1 MGNRI
6 YLASPTMHQEEQ
18 VFIQEA
24 FDTNWVAPLGKNVD
38 EFEKGVAEFVG
49 VKSAAALN
57 AGTAALHLA
66 VKLAG
71 VRRGDKVFCS
81 DLTFSATVNPVS
93 YEGGEQ
99 VFIDSE
105 RETWNMDP
113 RALERAFERY
123 PDCRC
128 VIAANL
134 YGTPAKLD
142 EIRDICDAH
151 GAVFIE
157 DAAESLSA
165 TYKGRQTGTFG
176 QYNALSFNGNKI
188 ITTSGG
194 GALVCR
200 DEADAQ
206 HALKMATQAREPV
219 AWYEHTELG
228 YNYRMSNICAGIGR
242 GQMEVLEQRVA
253 QKRAIHDR
261 YCDALDGLPL
271 QLPAE
276 PEDVRSNRWLTAALL
291 APDCGVTPGQII
303 AALAEHNIEARH
315 IWKPMHLQPVFRDCA
330 FVKTA
335 ERSVAEDVFARGV
348 CLPSDTKMTPEQQAQ
363 VCAVI
368 RGLF

>member
-194 GALVCR
+194 GMLLSD
-200 DEADAQ
+200 DEAGTCIIEMPDEIIDAS
-206 HALKMATQAREPV
+206 AATQ
-219 AWYEHTELG
+219 
-228 YNYRMSNICAGIGR
+228 I
-242 GQMEVLEQRVA
+242 
-253 QKRAIHDR
+253 
-261 YCDALDGLPL
+261 
-271 QLPAE
+271 
-276 PEDVRSNRWLTAALL
+276 
-291 APDCGVTPGQII
+291 
-303 AALAEHNIEARH
+303 HNIRSMLADIPADETESPPNPEERSPGH
-315 IWKPMHLQPVFRDCA
+315 VPTDDPPGLSCGNLQPDG
-330 FVKTA
+330 K
-335 ERSVAEDVFARGV
+335 D
-348 CLPSDTKMTPEQQAQ
+348 
-363 VCAVI
+363 
-368 RGLF
+368 

>member
-1 MGNRI
+1 MPYKI
-6 YLASPTMHQEEQ
+6 
-18 VFIQEA
+18 
-24 FDTNWVAPLGKNVD
+24 
-38 EFEKGVAEFVG
+38 
-49 VKSAAALN
+49 
-57 AGTAALHLA
+57 
-66 VKLAG
+66 
-71 VRRGDKVFCS
+71 
-81 DLTFSATVNPVS
+81 
-93 YEGGEQ
+93 
-99 VFIDSE
+99 
-105 RETWNMDP
+105 
-113 RALERAFERY
+113 
-123 PDCRC
+123 
-128 VIAANL
+128 
-134 YGTPAKLD
+134 D
-142 EIRDICDAH
+142 EIMAIADKYGIPI
-151 GAVFIE
+151 VE
-157 DAAESLSA
+157 DAAEGMGSRFNGQVL
-165 TYKGRQTGTFG
+165 GTFG
-176 QYNALSFNGNKI
+176 KYGVLSFNGNKI

-253 QKRAIHDR
+253 QKRAIHDCYR
-261 YCDALDGLPL
+261 DALAGLPL

>member
-261 YCDALDGLPL
+261 YRDALAGLPL

-303 AALAEHNIEARH
+303 AALAERNIEARH
-315 IWKPMHLQPVFRDCA
+315 IWKPCICSRCFG
-330 FVKTA
+330 TA
-335 ERSVAEDVFARGV
+335 PLSRRRSGLSPRMFLRAASV
-348 CLPSDTKMTPEQQAQ
+348 CRAT
-363 VCAVI
+363 
-368 RGLF
+368 RR